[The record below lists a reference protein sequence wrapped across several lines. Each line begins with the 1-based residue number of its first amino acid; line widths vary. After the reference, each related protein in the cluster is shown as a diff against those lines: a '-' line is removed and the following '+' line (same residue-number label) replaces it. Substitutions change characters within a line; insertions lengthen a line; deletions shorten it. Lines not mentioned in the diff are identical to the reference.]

1 MNECP
6 YCGNPV
12 QPTWNFCRRCGAR
25 LIRDDEP
32 FDISPPKEEVV
43 EGGSRTTVNESTS
56 IFEKPLEIEEE
67 KEKEEKELSDDEL
80 IARIADVII
89 KREEYNSLLKRKKE
103 LNQEIDKLLE
113 RLKHKLIPRDEAL
126 PLIGKLKEEVKEV
139 MGKLKEFENFSGI
152 LPLEEIIEDRN
163 NERRK
168 LKKLRSLKGDRTISK
183 ETYQEMESKYKKNIE
198 QLTTKLN
205 LELAKMKKTFDAI
218 ERKMKSLRRD
228 LEILYVRYQT
238 GEISEEE
245 YKKQKEEKSKEIE
258 EFKKVYDFVKRLLAE
273 V

>member
-25 LIRDDEP
+25 LIKDEEP
-32 FDISPPKEEVV
+32 FDISPPQEEKV
-43 EGGSRTTVNESTS
+43 EESSTAVSTS
-56 IFEKPLEIEEE
+56 TMFEKPLEVEEE
-67 KEKEEKELSDDEL
+67 KEEKKEKELSDDEL
-80 IARIADVII
+80 IARIADIII
-89 KREEYNSLLKRKKE
+89 KREEYNSLLKRKKD

-126 PLIGKLKEEVKEV
+126 PLVGKLKEEVKEV
-139 MGKLKEFENFSGI
+139 NERLKNFEDFSGI
-152 LPLEEIIEDRN
+152 LPIEEIIEDRN

-168 LKKLRSLKGDRTISK
+168 LKKLRALKGDKTISK
-183 ETYQEMESKYKKNIE
+183 ETYQEMENKYKKNIE
-198 QLTTKLN
+198 LLTTKLN
-205 LELAKMKKTFDAI
+205 IELAKMKKTFDAI

-228 LEILYVRYQT
+228 LEILYIRYQT
-238 GEISEEE
+238 GELSEEE
-245 YKKQKEEKSKEIE
+245 YAKQKEKKSKEIE

-273 V
+273 A